1 MDIFKNSEFLLMKNK
16 IIIQKH
22 IYKQININDIINK
35 Q

>member
-1 MDIFKNSEFLLMKNK
+1 MDIFKNSQLLLMKNK